1 MPDESNGLVVA
12 YDIQWGGRRHLSW
25 ERPSEHWNP
34 QPESVVP
41 LYSHPCMVLTAEER
55 EAIHWVVGDVADITG
70 PVEETLRGLLER
82 TKQQ

>member
-12 YDIQWGGRRHLSW
+12 YDIQLGGRRHLSW
-25 ERPSEHWNP
+25 ERPSERWEP
-34 QPESVVP
+34 QPESIIP
-41 LYSHPCMVLTAEER
+41 LYARQSLALTAEER

-82 TKQQ
+82 TK